1 MFVDDSE
8 LYCWVESM
16 SSAEELYETIQAE
29 TKMWEDILLATGRC
43 LKPETC
49 FWYILD
55 YERCEGEWTPRELV
69 DWELMI
75 PVDNGSQKPILNL
88 SPYDSRKPWAW
99 KTAQLEEAPRNLRQP
114 RLR

>member
-1 MFVDDSE
+1 MWTTQNFTAGLNLCQVLKNSMRQSRQKQKCGKT
-8 LYCWVESM
+8 YCW
-16 SSAEELYETIQAE
+16 LL
-29 TKMWEDILLATGRC
+29 EDA
-43 LKPETC
+43 
-49 FWYILD
+49 FWCILD